1 MRIEIVIFLV
11 TAFLIYN
18 TYHDGKYTK
27 MLLSWKKYYQ
37 MAFIGLIGIG
47 IVLFMRKNPSNSKKL
62 LLYANNFVKYM
73 PIDKSSLDTLS
84 PIIDF
89 TNGNISSNDSSGYG
103 GFMNELNNITGM
115 GMGQSGGSGLGLGLG
130 QEQGQQVNRRMLQ
143 SGKNA
148 TKRSVSETKKKYV
161 ASMQD
166 WKCGECGDRL
176 NAWFEV
182 DHKVRLEYGGGND
195 VQNLVAL
202 CRECHGKKTAM
213 ENM

>member
-37 MAFIGLIGIG
+37 MIFIGLIGIG
-47 IVLFMRKNPSNSKKL
+47 IVLIMRKNPNNSKKL
-62 LLYANNFVKYM
+62 LLCANNFVKYM
-73 PIDKSSLDTLS
+73 PINRSSLDTFS
-84 PIIDF
+84 PILDF
-89 TNGNISSNDSSGYG
+89 TTGMDTNGGGGGGLG
-103 GFMNELNNITGM
+103 GFMSELNNITGL
-115 GMGQSGGSGLGLGLG
+115 GEQGQGGGGGLGLGN
-130 QEQGQQVNRRMLQ
+130 VNKRMLN

-182 DHKVRLEYGGGND
+182 DHRVRLEYGGGND

>member
-1 MRIEIVIFLV
+1 MRIEIVIFLI

-37 MAFIGLIGIG
+37 MAFIGLIGVG
-47 IVLFMRKNPSNSKKL
+47 IVVFMKKNPDNSKKL
-62 LLYANNFVKYM
+62 LLCANNFVKYM

-89 TNGNISSNDSSGYG
+89 TSGPALLNGNNNGYV

-115 GMGQSGGSGLGLGLG
+115 GQTGGDNSVGLGLG
-130 QEQGQQVNRRMLQ
+130 QVNKRMLQ

-166 WKCGECGDRL
+166 WKCGECGSRL

-182 DHKVRLEYGGGND
+182 DHRVRLEYGGGND

>member
-1 MRIEIVIFLV
+1 MRIEIVIFLI
-11 TAFLIYN
+11 TSFSIYN

-47 IVLFMRKNPSNSKKL
+47 IVLFMRKNPENSKKL

-73 PIDKSSLDTLS
+73 PIDKSSLDTFS

-89 TNGNISSNDSSGYG
+89 TSGSALMSGNSDGYG
-103 GFMNELNNITGM
+103 GFMNELNNITGL
-115 GMGQSGGSGLGLGLG
+115 GAEQTGGSGLGLG
-130 QEQGQQVNRRMLQ
+130 QGSKRMLQ

-182 DHKVRLEYGGGND
+182 DHRVRLEYGGGND

>member
-47 IVLFMRKNPSNSKKL
+47 IVLFMRKNPENSKKL

-73 PIDKSSLDTLS
+73 PIDKSSLDTFS

-89 TNGNISSNDSSGYG
+89 TTGSALMSGNNNGYG
-103 GFMNELNNITGM
+103 GFMNELNNITGL
-115 GMGQSGGSGLGLGLG
+115 GAEQIGGSGLGLG
-130 QEQGQQVNRRMLQ
+130 QASKRMLQ

-182 DHKVRLEYGGGND
+182 DHRVRLEYGGGND